1 MGLGSKGGA
10 GISQT
15 EMARSGVVAKET
27 VGSRCQRAKCRLDV
41 SAERE
46 KGHVYL
52 ATHRVRR
59 HSKTAGRRKLR
70 ISGQGDFLWP
80 SRRCLKGKQTQ
91 GLGPVSPHSGPKLGN
106 QQLM

>member
-1 MGLGSKGGA
+1 M
-10 GISQT
+10 
-15 EMARSGVVAKET
+15 AKET

-59 HSKTAGRRKLR
+59 HSKTAVVHLA
-70 ISGQGDFLWP
+70 
-80 SRRCLKGKQTQ
+80 
-91 GLGPVSPHSGPKLGN
+91 
-106 QQLM
+106 